1 MEFRNIVKGLLIAS
15 INAYLKGS
23 GETKIVFSAD
33 ELAKAAGYDNAQS
46 EEARKI
52 INKAL
57 QALLSISISYEEPD
71 IDDETAY
78 FDTRI
83 VYEELDIDDETEY
96 FDTRIVSATRLTGD
110 NCYISLVEEVV
121 SLFRFIEV

>member
-46 EEARKI
+46 EEAREN

-71 IDDETAY
+71 IDDETA
-78 FDTRI
+78 
-83 VYEELDIDDETEY
+83 Y